1 MPPRKSSSF
10 GSATSAESSDPLMLQ
25 SAMFSNEA
33 VEHIRASCLAVD
45 VKVMIVSIEQYKTLG
60 DVEADVAGD
69 LVGGGGGDEG
79 GVRLGWWQILLGE
92 GESQPVV
99 HSSHG

>member
-1 MPPRKSSSF
+1 
-10 GSATSAESSDPLMLQ
+10 
-25 SAMFSNEA
+25 
-33 VEHIRASCLAVD
+33 
-45 VKVMIVSIEQYKTLG
+45 MIVSIEQYKTLG

>member
-1 MPPRKSSSF
+1 M
-10 GSATSAESSDPLMLQ
+10 
-25 SAMFSNEA
+25 
-33 VEHIRASCLAVD
+33 C
-45 VKVMIVSIEQYKTLG
+45 KVMLVYIDQYVTLG

-79 GVRLGWWQILLGE
+79 GIRLGRRQILRGE

>member
-1 MPPRKSSSF
+1 M
-10 GSATSAESSDPLMLQ
+10 
-25 SAMFSNEA
+25 
-33 VEHIRASCLAVD
+33 AVD
-45 VKVMIVSIEQYKTLG
+45 VYSVMLVSVEGYTTLG